1 MSCSAGRPP
10 ALCRAAVVKLVKE
23 FFWFESVDEQSVK
36 EFPSYD
42 DRNFYFRG
50 TLETVTRA
58 ADPADGM
65 DAASS
70 LTPHAQPKLEG
81 EYVLKLNNPLFASY
95 EVLLGTNS
103 LLNYLHANGCTRC
116 IRPLV
121 GRAGA
126 DVLEI
131 TKEKLMDYESNS
143 DLIEK
148 IAESKFFM
156 RVVTFIPGECLDTVD
171 KHHLTPRLLYDVGSC
186 VGSTCALLQVRL
198 FEVCGC
204 L

>member
-1 MSCSAGRPP
+1 MLFLIIMSCSAGRPP
-10 ALCRAAVVKLVKE
+10 ALCSAAVVKLVKE
-23 FFWFESVDEQSVK
+23 FFCFEAVNELSVK

-50 TLETVTRA
+50 TLDTVTHA
-58 ADPADGM
+58 AHSADGM
-65 DAASS
+65 EAANSA
-70 LTPHAQPKLEG
+70 TPHAQPKLEG

-95 EVLLGTNS
+95 EVLLGINS
-103 LLNYLHANGCTRC
+103 LLNHLHANGCTRC

-148 IAESKFFM
+148 ITESKFFM
-156 RVVTFIPGECLDTVD
+156 RVMTFIPGECLDTVD
-171 KHHLTPRLLYDVGSC
+171 KHHLTPRLLYDVGNC
-186 VGSTCALLQVRL
+186 VGSACAILQVR
-198 FEVCGC
+198 VN
-204 L
+204 